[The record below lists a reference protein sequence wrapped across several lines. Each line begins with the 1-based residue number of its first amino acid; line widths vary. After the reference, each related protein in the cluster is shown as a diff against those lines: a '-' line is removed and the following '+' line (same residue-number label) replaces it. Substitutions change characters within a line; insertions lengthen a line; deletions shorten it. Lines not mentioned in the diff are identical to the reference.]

1 MRAEPKTILAFLSTH
16 YDVIRDIYDIQTYDG
31 FIRTELLDEILSN
44 YGKDV
49 YSQLLEYKILR
60 EKGGDFE
67 FHSVFFKLIE
77 FVQVQFK
84 PLLPETIEK
93 YYQSI
98 KTLFEKIIES
108 IMLDKNVL
116 VASILNLSN
125 EIRDFLEHIERNTT
139 ALLQETRD
147 LKSNIE
153 QISYSEKIKRA
164 SFWIN
169 EYINPMNKILDVNH
183 SQSVVC
189 KLNEVSSYINQ
200 KRLNFDDDNI
210 RLKFEQLYNQILFTN
225 DELLVQSKILNNE
238 LLPLIER
245 IRTESMILTGFIE
258 FLNTPYKND
267 VPYLLKLGGRFQL
280 YSDEFHFSAKSF
292 FDKIIID
299 EPTIYEE
306 DKADF
311 DKWIFNKEYFKEKLK
326 NDLPQESFFQWC
338 SKTLSNQFDNIE
350 SDKYFSLVNLLF
362 EDDLKVEFSEEKET
376 IRTDKNV
383 LIVPKIKIS

>member
-1 MRAEPKTILAFLSTH
+1 MRAEPRTILAFLATH
-16 YDVIRDIYDIQTYDG
+16 YEIIRDVYDIQTNDG
-31 FIRTELLDEILSN
+31 FIRTELLDEILSK

-60 EKGGDFE
+60 KKGGDFE

-98 KTLFEKIIES
+98 KTLYEKIRES
-108 IMLDKNVL
+108 ITLDKNIL

-153 QISYSEKIKRA
+153 QIPYSEKIKRA

-200 KRLNFDDDNI
+200 KRLNFEDDNI
-210 RLKFEQLYNQILFTN
+210 RLKFEQLYTQILFTN

-258 FLNTPYKND
+258 FLNSPYKIK
-267 VPYLLKLGGRFQL
+267 VPYLLKSGGRSQP
-280 YSDEFHFSAKSF
+280 YSNDFHLSAKSF

-306 DKADF
+306 DKSDF
-311 DKWIFNKEYFKEKLK
+311 DKWIFNKKYYKDKLK
-326 NDLPQESFFQWC
+326 KDLPQECFFCWC
-338 SKTLSNQFDNIE
+338 SKTLTSQFENIE
-350 SDKYFSLVNLLF
+350 TEKYFSLVNLLF
-362 EDDLKVEFSEEKET
+362 EDDLKVEFTDEKET
-376 IRTDKNV
+376 IQTDKSV
-383 LIVPKIKIS
+383 LVVPKIKIS